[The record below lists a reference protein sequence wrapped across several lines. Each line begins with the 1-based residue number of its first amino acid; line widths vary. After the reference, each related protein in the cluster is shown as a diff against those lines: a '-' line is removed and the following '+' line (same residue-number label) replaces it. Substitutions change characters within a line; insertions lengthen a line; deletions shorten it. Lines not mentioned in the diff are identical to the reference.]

1 MGMVQAVVEE
11 TVKIKIQ
18 PLTAAAFQPYGKV
31 LERGELI
38 YPESEEGRVAME
50 LLRTK
55 HRPNGRRTE
64 QLAVHF
70 TYNQTFIPVQGS
82 MALIVAPPP
91 TDREADP
98 STYDFDYDQT
108 AAFLVEPGQVAF
120 IEKGVWHNAVSMG
133 AECTFINV
141 TRKNAREGTT
151 DENLDGR
158 IERVSAKRPY
168 VGFIDLKKRYNRILE
183 LEL

>member
-1 MGMVQAVVEE
+1 MVQAVVEE

-18 PLTAAAFQPYGKV
+18 PLTAEAFQPYGKV

-70 TYNQTFIPVQGS
+70 TYNRHLFPFR
-82 MALIVAPPP
+82 ALW
-91 TDREADP
+91 
-98 STYDFDYDQT
+98 S
-108 AAFLVEPGQVAF
+108 
-120 IEKGVWHNAVSMG
+120 
-133 AECTFINV
+133 
-141 TRKNAREGTT
+141 
-151 DENLDGR
+151 
-158 IERVSAKRPY
+158 
-168 VGFIDLKKRYNRILE
+168 
-183 LEL
+183 

>member
-1 MGMVQAVVEE
+1 MVQAALEE

-18 PLTAAAFQPYGKV
+18 PLTAEAFRPYGQV
-31 LERGELI
+31 LERGALI

-82 MALIVAPPP
+82 MVLVVAPPP
-91 TDREADP
+91 HDREADP

-108 AAFLVEPGQVAF
+108 AAFVVEPGQVAF
-120 IEKGVWHNAVSMG
+120 IDKGVWHNAVALG

-141 TRKNAREGTT
+141 TRKNAREGAT
-151 DENLDGR
+151 DENIDGR

-168 VGFIDLKKRYNRILE
+168 VGYIDLKKRYNRVLE
-183 LEL
+183 IEL

>member
-1 MGMVQAVVEE
+1 MVQAAAEE
-11 TVKIKIQ
+11 TVQVKVQ
-18 PLTAAAFQPYGKV
+18 LLTPEAFRPYGKV

-82 MALIVAPPP
+82 LVLIVAPPP

-120 IEKGVWHNAVSMG
+120 IEKGVWHNAVALG

-141 TRKNAREGTT
+141 TRKNPREGAT
-151 DENLDGR
+151 DENTDGR
-158 IERVSAKRPY
+158 IERVSAKRSY
-168 VGFIDLKKRYNRILE
+168 VGFIDLKKRFNRVLE

>member
-1 MGMVQAVVEE
+1 MVQAVVEE

-18 PLTAAAFQPYGKV
+18 PLTAEAFQPYGKV

-82 MALIVAPPP
+82 MVLIVAPPP
-91 TDREADP
+91 QDREADP

-151 DENLDGR
+151 DENIDGR

-168 VGFIDLKKRYNRILE
+168 VGFIDLKQRYNRVLE
-183 LEL
+183 IEL